1 MSSAIQPA
9 LPTTAGGW
17 LLGVL
22 AALAIKLSTSV
33 DDVAWLLPFV
43 ASSTRSANMQ
53 RALQYI
59 ATNFFVASV
68 ACGVALGGGAAI
80 AEVTDDDSPWPSER
94 VLGMC
99 SGLAL
104 SLYSLYLFKG
114 FLEERNEAMA
124 EARTQRAADALASI
138 VRNARA
144 AEAFFAESQQQ
155 HQPQPAEAG
164 LQLRTASENTAQE
177 DSSSAVWIWIE
188 ALQGAVGLTPG
199 GSRPRPAAA
208 DGVVL
213 TRSEGARAGAASS
226 CFGVNGPSASAA
238 AAAATSESA
247 VDSMP
252 VLRTQDLTALS
263 SLQTPPA
270 RGSRGRVEASTTAFS
285 PYEREAPETLLSLAP
300 SPAAN
305 ELSTPSMGLHV
316 ERCRALQRLRGALG
330 EEAYVSRKQRLLHE
344 LLSAGAAESLEA
356 AAEALHALHAS
367 GFVESEA
374 ELAIWADG
382 LLGAQAA
389 GIIAAS
395 EASRGVVM
403 RAPSS
408 EVTMTHLYAPP
419 STPHSHHSTA
429 VPDTPRSSPSSSFW
443 RGRIPWSR
451 PSPRSASGAAARVV
465 PTPMPLL

>member
-33 DDVAWLLPFV
+33 DDIAWLLPFV

-80 AEVTDDDSPWPSER
+80 AEVTDDDSLGPASSAR
-94 VLGMC
+94 HVLRSC
-99 SGLAL
+99 L

-238 AAAATSESA
+238 AAAAT
-247 VDSMP
+247 
-252 VLRTQDLTALS
+252 
-263 SLQTPPA
+263 
-270 RGSRGRVEASTTAFS
+270 RVRRIACLCC
-285 PYEREAPETLLSLAP
+285 AP
-300 SPAAN
+300 
-305 ELSTPSMGLHV
+305 
-316 ERCRALQRLRGALG
+316 
-330 EEAYVSRKQRLLHE
+330 
-344 LLSAGAAESLEA
+344 
-356 AAEALHALHAS
+356 
-367 GFVESEA
+367 
-374 ELAIWADG
+374 
-382 LLGAQAA
+382 
-389 GIIAAS
+389 
-395 EASRGVVM
+395 
-403 RAPSS
+403 
-408 EVTMTHLYAPP
+408 
-419 STPHSHHSTA
+419 
-429 VPDTPRSSPSSSFW
+429 
-443 RGRIPWSR
+443 RI
-451 PSPRSASGAAARVV
+451 
-465 PTPMPLL
+465 